1 NGAINCMTGERTGR
15 SPKDKFLE
23 DTPGIH
29 DKIWWGTVN
38 RPLKPA
44 VFDTLLERSV
54 AHLQSRPEVFEFR
67 GFAGADPQYRLGVR
81 VLTEKAWHSL
91 FAQTLFIRPTDQE
104 LASFKGD
111 WTVIN
116 ACGMPLNDWR
126 ELGLNSHVAVVQSLE
141 RKIVIIA
148 GTEYAGEMKKSIF
161 FAINYD
167 LPEVGVFPMHCSA
180 TAAKGNP
187 DDVALTFGRSGT
199 GKTTL
204 SADPDRDLIGDDEHG

>member
-1 NGAINCMTGERTGR
+1 MPTASSTAIDLSATTVHLNRPAAELVEMAIRRREGVMAANGAINCMTGERTGR

-67 GFAGADPQYRLGVR
+67 GFAGADPKYRLGVR

-116 ACGMPLNDWR
+116 ACGM
-126 ELGLNSHVAVVQSLE
+126 
-141 RKIVIIA
+141 
-148 GTEYAGEMKKSIF
+148 
-161 FAINYD
+161 
-167 LPEVGVFPMHCSA
+167 
-180 TAAKGNP
+180 
-187 DDVALTFGRSGT
+187 
-199 GKTTL
+199 
-204 SADPDRDLIGDDEHG
+204 